1 MIWCN
6 YVMQCC
12 CIVLI
17 CGLFDYFFFKY
28 LVHVILI
35 PRKWYCHCIYTFFS
49 WLALLF
55 IVHNIAFRDMNT
67 WRAFESMHLVFV
79 EVERSKV
86 SAESYKAHTSK
97 LIDLEVWFVKI
108 SCLVTDLLK
117 GYWLVFR
124 VPVLCWQQR
133 VIALGF
139 CECIL

>member
-12 CIVLI
+12 CIVMI
-17 CGLFDYFFFKY
+17 CGLFDYFFFFMFSSWDPNSSE
-28 LVHVILI
+28 IN
-35 PRKWYCHCIYTFFS
+35 CHCIYTFFS

-79 EVERSKV
+79 EVGRSKV

-117 GYWLVFR
+117 WYWLVFR